1 MKNLFRPGEL
11 GILVIVL
18 AFLLYS
24 AWTEPTCRDGFVS
37 MIGLGGNGWV
47 CVAGYKP

>member
-11 GILVIVL
+11 IVVVIVA
-18 AFLLYS
+18 AFFLYLLW
-24 AWTEPTCRDGFVS
+24 AEPTCRDGFVS
-37 MIGLGGNGWV
+37 MIGIGNGWV

>member
-11 GILVIVL
+11 GIVVIVL
-18 AFLLYS
+18 AFFLYL

-37 MIGLGGNGWV
+37 MIGGNGWV